1 MSQDKVFNSE
11 FIDFFVELSLEDLR
25 EMSNMDTAV
34 AIANDVE
41 NGADHIPSCL
51 RRIFINASCV
61 ILQGD

>member
-41 NGADHIPSCL
+41 NGGSEL
-51 RRIFINASCV
+51 NGF
-61 ILQGD
+61 